1 MSNKVQVKGTLPLIA
16 QFLNT
21 TEKRVYEIFNL
32 NEDKKQS
39 NEEEEKKGGQE
50 DETTNKS
57 ETIQPSENSI

>member
-39 NEEEEKKGGQE
+39 SEEEKKGGQE
-50 DETTNKS
+50 DESTNKS
-57 ETIQPSENSI
+57 EAIQSSENSI

>member
-32 NEDKKQS
+32 NEDEKQS
-39 NEEEEKKGGQE
+39 NEEEKKGGQT
-50 DETTNKS
+50 DESTNKS
-57 ETIQPSENSI
+57 ETIQTSGDSV

>member
-16 QFLNT
+16 EFLNT
-21 TEKRVYEIFNL
+21 TEKRIYEVFNL

-39 NEEEEKKGGQE
+39 NEEEKKGGQKNE
-50 DETTNKS
+50 STNKS

>member
-21 TEKRVYEIFNL
+21 TEKRVYEIFIL

-39 NEEEEKKGGQE
+39 NEEEKKGGQE

-57 ETIQPSENSI
+57 ETIQSSEDSI

>member
-39 NEEEEKKGGQE
+39 SEEEKKGGQE

-57 ETIQPSENSI
+57 ETIPTSENSI

>member
-32 NEDKKQS
+32 NEDEKQS
-39 NEEEEKKGGQE
+39 SEEEKKGGQE
-50 DETTNKS
+50 NETTNKS

>member
-21 TEKRVYEIFNL
+21 TEKRVYDIFNL

-39 NEEEEKKGGQE
+39 SEEEKKGGQK

-57 ETIQPSENSI
+57 ETIQSSENSI

>member
-39 NEEEEKKGGQE
+39 SEEEKKGGQE
-50 DETTNKS
+50 DEFTNKS

>member
-16 QFLNT
+16 EFLNT
-21 TEKRVYEIFNL
+21 TEQRVYDIFNL

-39 NEEEEKKGGQE
+39 NEEEKKGGKKNE
-50 DETTNKS
+50 STNKS

>member
-39 NEEEEKKGGQE
+39 SEEEKKGGQE

-57 ETIQPSENSI
+57 ETIQPSKNSI

>member
-39 NEEEEKKGGQE
+39 NEEEKKGGQE
-50 DETTNKS
+50 NETTNKS
-57 ETIQPSENSI
+57 ETIPTSENSI

>member
-32 NEDKKQS
+32 NEDEKQS
-39 NEEEEKKGGQE
+39 SEEEKKGGQE

-57 ETIQPSENSI
+57 ETIPTSENSI

>member
-39 NEEEEKKGGQE
+39 SEEEKKGGQE